1 MSEETPR
8 ANSSLAAGFSFRHAE
23 PLAAIRIDLARRT
36 GILPRMSL
44 YFSPAPA
51 GKRGFFL
58 LRSGCF
64 GLGLRG
70 VQPLSQAAS
79 LQHGGRMLH

>member
-1 MSEETPR
+1 MCEETPR

-44 YFSPAPA
+44 YFPP
-51 GKRGFFL
+51 
-58 LRSGCF
+58 
-64 GLGLRG
+64 
-70 VQPLSQAAS
+70 
-79 LQHGGRMLH
+79 GRKAVSD

>member
-1 MSEETPR
+1 MCEETPR

-44 YFSPAPA
+44 YFPP
-51 GKRGFFL
+51 GRK
-58 LRSGCF
+58 
-64 GLGLRG
+64 
-70 VQPLSQAAS
+70 AA
-79 LQHGGRMLH
+79 LFPFA

>member
-1 MSEETPR
+1 MCEETPR

-44 YFSPAPA
+44 YFSPAP
-51 GKRGFFL
+51 GRK
-58 LRSGCF
+58 
-64 GLGLRG
+64 
-70 VQPLSQAAS
+70 AA
-79 LQHGGRMLH
+79 LFPFA